1 MLEKLKRVISSEI
14 WCSLMRE
21 KTPMDGLAG
30 GARVTLQ
37 NLIPSSQIPHGRT
50 SICQEDVS
58 ILPHEDLDLL

>member
-21 KTPMDGLAG
+21 KTPMDGLVG

-50 SICQEDVS
+50 SIC
-58 ILPHEDLDLL
+58 